1 MQQSR
6 CCKLLEIDCFE
17 LGILAQ
23 NSIFIDSK
31 EQRQAQ
37 SMSVNNNTK
46 IGHIR
51 LVDMKY

>member
-6 CCKLLEIDCFE
+6 CCQLLGTDCFE

-23 NSIFIDSK
+23 NSIFIDSR
-31 EQRQAQ
+31 EQRHAQ

-51 LVDMKY
+51 LVDMKH